1 MVQSSILV
9 RRRPDA
15 EQGLDGLCRSRAMTL
30 RSLTAAVMLALAAV
44 GSAPAAIAQPV
55 AAARSPALV
64 PLEQAFMKAATDL
77 FAKLPASAGE
87 TTIVIDPLID
97 GVTGI
102 QSAATRGFDRRIAE
116 LVAQRYP
123 HVKVLAF
130 TPENVAKARFVFIGT
145 FNTIN
150 NAGQPGAEK
159 DAFWICF
166 ALVEREAKTVYARS
180 VSRSVVNNVDIAP
193 AASYSDSPVWGMD
206 AATRAYI
213 EACQKSQPGTP
224 VAPAYIDQLGA
235 AARIREASA
244 AYEAGDHSRARDLY
258 REVKEQPGGD
268 QLRVLNGLYLSYAA
282 LGETGEADQTFG
294 EMVERG
300 FSLGQLG
307 VKFLFE
313 PNSTAFNADR
323 KLSAS
328 YPAWLREIA
337 ARATKAG
344 ICLEVVGHA
353 SRTGPEALNDRLS
366 RDRAE
371 RIASL
376 MAGQAPGMSQRLRA
390 SGVGYRE
397 ALVGLPRDDASTA
410 VDRRVE
416 FKTAPC
422 A

>member
-1 MVQSSILV
+1 MVQFSIHL
-9 RRRPDA
+9 RRRPGA
-15 EQGLDGLCRSRAMTL
+15 EQDFDGLRRSRRMPL
-30 RSLTAAVMLALAAV
+30 RCLTTAVMLALAAI

-55 AAARSPALV
+55 AAARAPALV

-77 FAKLPASAGE
+77 FTKLPAGGGE
-87 TTIVIDPLID
+87 VSLVIDPLID

-102 QSAATRGFDRRIAE
+102 QSAATRGFDRRIAA
-116 LVAQRYP
+116 LVAERYP
-123 HVKVLAF
+123 HVKILAF
-130 TPENVAKARFVFIGT
+130 TPENVAKSRFVFIGT

-150 NAGQPGAEK
+150 NAGQPGGER

-180 VSRSVVNNVDIAP
+180 VARSVVGDVDIAP
-193 AASYSDSPVWGMD
+193 AASYADTPVWGLD
-206 AATRAYI
+206 PATRAYI

-224 VAPAYIDQLGA
+224 VAPAYLDQLGA

-244 AYEAGDHSRARDLY
+244 AYEAGDHARARDLY
-258 REVKEQPGGD
+258 REAKQQPGGD

-282 LGETGEADQTFG
+282 LGATSEADQTFG
-294 EMVERG
+294 QMVERG

-323 KLSAS
+323 RLSAR
-328 YPAWLREIA
+328 YPDWLREIA
-337 ARATKAG
+337 ARATTAG
-344 ICLEVVGHA
+344 VCLDVVGHA

-366 RDRAE
+366 RERAE
-371 RIASL
+371 RIATL
-376 MAGQAPGMSQRLRA
+376 MAGQAPGIAQRLRP
-390 SGVGYRE
+390 SGVGFRE

>member
-1 MVQSSILV
+1 MVPFSIHL
-9 RRRPDA
+9 RRRPGAERDFDA
-15 EQGLDGLCRSRAMTL
+15 RCRSRAMTL
-30 RSLTAAVMLALAAV
+30 RCLTTALVLALASV
-44 GSAPAAIAQPV
+44 GSAAPALAQPV
-55 AAARSPALV
+55 AAARAPALV
-64 PLEQAFMKAATDL
+64 PLDQAFLKAANDL
-77 FAKLPASAGE
+77 FAQVPASAGE
-87 TTIVIDPLID
+87 VTLVIDPLID

-116 LVAQRYP
+116 LVAARYP

-150 NAGQPGAEK
+150 NAGQPGGEK

-166 ALVEREAKTVYARS
+166 ALVEREAKIVHARS
-180 VSRSVVNNVDIAP
+180 VARAVVGNVDIAP
-193 AASYSDSPVWGMD
+193 AASYADTPVWGLD
-206 AATRAYI
+206 PATRAYI
-213 EACQKSQPGTP
+213 EACQKSKPGTP
-224 VAPAYIDQLGA
+224 VAPAYLDQLGA
-235 AARIREASA
+235 AARIREAGA
-244 AYEAGDHSRARDLY
+244 AYEAGDHARARDLY
-258 REVKEQPGGD
+258 REAREQPGGD

-294 EMVERG
+294 QMVERG
-300 FSLGQLG
+300 FALGQLG

-323 KLSAS
+323 KLSAR
-328 YPAWLREIA
+328 YPAWLSEIA
-337 ARATKAG
+337 TRATQAG
-344 ICLEVVGHA
+344 ICLDVVGHA

-366 RDRAE
+366 RERAE
-371 RIASL
+371 RIVTL
-376 MAGQAPGMSQRLRA
+376 IAGQSPGLSQRLRP
-390 SGVGYRE
+390 SGVGYRQ

>member
-1 MVQSSILV
+1 MTKPSILI
-9 RRRPDA
+9 R
-15 EQGLDGLCRSRAMTL
+15 RSRPTTL
-30 RSLTAAVMLALAAV
+30 RSLTTAVMLALAAV

-55 AAARSPALV
+55 AATRAPALV
-64 PLEQAFMKAATDL
+64 PLEQAFTKAATDL
-77 FAKLPASAGE
+77 FAKVSSGGGE
-87 TTIVIDPLID
+87 ITMVIDPLID

-180 VSRSVVNNVDIAP
+180 VARSVVDNVDIAP

-224 VAPAYIDQLGA
+224 VSPAYIDQLGA

-244 AYEAGDHSRARDLY
+244 AYEAGEHARARDLY
-258 REVKEQPGGD
+258 REAKEQPGGD

-282 LGETGEADQTFG
+282 LGETSEADQTFG
-294 EMVERG
+294 QMVERG

-328 YPAWLREIA
+328 YPSWLREIA
-337 ARATKAG
+337 ARATKAN
-344 ICLEVVGHA
+344 ICLDVVGHA

-371 RIASL
+371 RIAAL
-376 MAGQAPGMSQRLRA
+376 MATQAPGMSQRLRS

>member
-1 MVQSSILV
+1 MVQHSIDL
-9 RRRPDA
+9 RRDPA
-15 EQGLDGLCRSRAMTL
+15 GEQGGDRSRRSRRMTL
-30 RSLTAAVMLALAAV
+30 RSVTTAVMLALAAV
-44 GSAPAAIAQPV
+44 GSAPAAFAQPV
-55 AAARSPALV
+55 AAARAPALV

-77 FAKLPASAGE
+77 FAKLPAGAGE
-87 TTIVIDPLID
+87 VTLVIDPLID

-116 LVAQRYP
+116 LVAERYP

-150 NAGQPGAEK
+150 NAGQPGGDR

-180 VSRSVVNNVDIAP
+180 VARSTVGDVDIAP
-193 AASYSDSPVWGMD
+193 AASHADSPVWGLD
-206 AATRAYI
+206 PATRAYI

-224 VAPAYIDQLGA
+224 VSAAYLDQLGA
-235 AARIREASA
+235 AARIREAGA

-258 REVKEQPGGD
+258 REAQAQPGGD

-282 LGETGEADQTFG
+282 LGETGAADETFG
-294 EMVERG
+294 QMVERG
-300 FSLGQLG
+300 FSLGRLG

-337 ARATKAG
+337 TRATRAG
-344 ICLEVVGHA
+344 VCLEIVGHA
-353 SRTGPEALNDRLS
+353 SRTGPESLNDRLS
-366 RDRAE
+366 RERAE
-371 RIASL
+371 RIAGL
-376 MAGQAPGMSQRLRA
+376 MSAQAPGMSQRVRA
-390 SGVGYRE
+390 TGVGYRE
-397 ALVGLPRDDASTA
+397 TLVGLPRDDASTA

>member
-1 MVQSSILV
+1 MVQHSIDL
-9 RRRPDA
+9 RRDPA
-15 EQGLDGLCRSRAMTL
+15 GEQGGDRPRRSRRMTL
-30 RSLTAAVMLALAAV
+30 RSVTTAVMLALAAV

-55 AAARSPALV
+55 AAARAPALL

-77 FAKLPASAGE
+77 FARLPAGGGE
-87 TTIVIDPLID
+87 VTMVIDPLID
-97 GVTGI
+97 GITGI

-116 LVAQRYP
+116 LVAERYP

-150 NAGQPGAEK
+150 NAGQPGGDR

-180 VSRSVVNNVDIAP
+180 VARSTVGDVDIAP
-193 AASYSDSPVWGMD
+193 AASHADSPVWGLD

-213 EACQKSQPGTP
+213 EACQRSQPGTP
-224 VAPAYIDQLGA
+224 VSPAYLDQLGA
-235 AARIREASA
+235 AARIREAGA
-244 AYEAGDHSRARDLY
+244 AYEAGDHRRARDLY
-258 REVKEQPGGD
+258 REAQAQPGGD

-282 LGETGEADQTFG
+282 LGETGAADETFG
-294 EMVERG
+294 QMVERG
-300 FSLGQLG
+300 FSLGRLG

-337 ARATKAG
+337 MRATRAG
-344 ICLEVVGHA
+344 VCLEVVGHA
-353 SRTGPEALNDRLS
+353 SRTGPETLNDRLS
-366 RDRAE
+366 RERAE
-371 RIASL
+371 RIAGL
-376 MAGQAPGMSQRLRA
+376 MSSQAPGMSQRLRA
-390 SGVGYRE
+390 TGVGFRE
-397 ALVGLPRDDASTA
+397 TLVGLPRDDASTA

>member
-1 MVQSSILV
+1 MMTKPAILI
-9 RRRPDA
+9 R
-15 EQGLDGLCRSRAMTL
+15 RSRPATF
-30 RSLTAAVMLALAAV
+30 RSLTTAVMLALAAV

-55 AAARSPALV
+55 VQPVAGGRVPALV

-77 FAKLPASAGE
+77 FAKVPAGTSE
-87 TTIVIDPLID
+87 ITMVIDPLID

-116 LVAQRYP
+116 LVAERYP
-123 HVKVLAF
+123 HVKILAF
-130 TPENVAKARFVFIGT
+130 TPENVAKAKFVFIGT

-180 VSRSVVNNVDIAP
+180 VSRSVVNDVDIAP

-224 VAPAYIDQLGA
+224 VSPAYIDQLGA
-235 AARIREASA
+235 AARIREASS
-244 AYEAGDHSRARDLY
+244 AYEAGDHARARDLY
-258 REVKEQPGGD
+258 REAKDQPGGD

-282 LGETGEADQTFG
+282 LGDTAQADRTFG
-294 EMVERG
+294 QMVDRG

-337 ARATKAG
+337 DRATKAG
-344 ICLEVVGHA
+344 VCLDVVGHA
-353 SRTGPEALNDRLS
+353 SRTGSEGVNDRLS
-366 RDRAE
+366 RERAE
-371 RIASL
+371 RIAAL
-376 MAGQAPGMSQRLRA
+376 MATQAPGVSQRLRP

>member
-1 MVQSSILV
+1 MVQPSILI
-9 RRRPDA
+9 RRS
-15 EQGLDGLCRSRAMTL
+15 SRTVL
-30 RSLTAAVMLALAAV
+30 RSLTTAVVLALVAV

-55 AAARSPALV
+55 AVAKAPVLV

-77 FAKLPASAGE
+77 FAKVPASAGE
-87 TTIVIDPLID
+87 VTLVIDPLID

-102 QSAATRGFDRRIAE
+102 QSAATRGFDKRIAA
-116 LVAQRYP
+116 LVVERYP

-166 ALVEREAKTVYARS
+166 ALVEREGKTVYARS
-180 VSRSVVNNVDIAP
+180 VARSVVSNVDIAP
-193 AASYSDSPVWGMD
+193 AASYADTPVWGMD

-224 VAPAYIDQLGA
+224 VAPAYLDQLGA
-235 AARIREASA
+235 AARIREATA
-244 AYEAGDHSRARDLY
+244 AYEAGEHARARDLY
-258 REVKEQPGGD
+258 REAKAQPGGD

-282 LGETGEADQTFG
+282 LGDSKEADQTFG
-294 EMVERG
+294 QMVERG

-328 YPAWLREIA
+328 YPVWLREIA
-337 ARATKAG
+337 AQATKAG

-353 SRTGPEALNDRLS
+353 SRTGPEGLNDKLS

-371 RIASL
+371 RIAAL

>member
-1 MVQSSILV
+1 MVQHSIDL
-9 RRRPDA
+9 RRNPA
-15 EQGLDGLCRSRAMTL
+15 EEQGGDRPCRSRLMSL
-30 RSLTAAVMLALAAV
+30 RTVTTAVMLALAAV
-44 GSAPAAIAQPV
+44 GSAPAAMAQPV
-55 AAARSPALV
+55 AAARAPALV

-87 TTIVIDPLID
+87 VTVVIDPLID

-116 LVAQRYP
+116 LVAERYP
-123 HVKVLAF
+123 HVKILAF
-130 TPENVAKARFVFIGT
+130 TPDNVAKARFVFIGT

-150 NAGQPGAEK
+150 NAGQPGGDR

-180 VSRSVVNNVDIAP
+180 VARSTVGNVDIAP
-193 AASYSDSPVWGMD
+193 AASYADTPVWGLD

-224 VAPAYIDQLGA
+224 VSPAYIDQLGA
-235 AARIREASA
+235 AARIREAGA
-244 AYEAGDHSRARDLY
+244 AYEAGDHRRARDLY
-258 REVKEQPGGD
+258 REAQAQPGGD

-282 LGETGEADQTFG
+282 LGETSEADQTFG
-294 EMVERG
+294 RMVERG
-300 FSLGQLG
+300 FALGQLG

-328 YPAWLREIA
+328 YPAWLREIS
-337 ARATKAG
+337 ARATQAG
-344 ICLEVVGHA
+344 VCLDVVGHA

-366 RDRAE
+366 RERAE
-371 RIASL
+371 RIVAL
-376 MAGQAPGMSQRLRA
+376 MAAAAPGMSQRLRP
-390 SGVGYRE
+390 SGVGFRE